1 MANTGSD
8 LSFSLRLSSQAMA
21 TTKKGL
27 RNSDGWTWPT
37 PNSIHRRAPLI
48 SGPSTGTKISRT
60 KKNAAPNS
68 DSRRARSRGIIE
80 MKIITGTPTAIHASW
95 RQK

>member
-1 MANTGSD
+1 
-8 LSFSLRLSSQAMA
+8 MA
-21 TTKKGL
+21 TTKNGF

-37 PNSIHRRAPLI
+37 PNSIHRSRAVHA
-48 SGPSTGTKISRT
+48 SGPRAGTKISST
-60 KKNAAPNS
+60 KKKAAPNS

-80 MKIITGTPTAIHASW
+80 MPIITGTPSAIHASW